1 MTLDEALRGAYSW
14 ADQNASWVLAAGLA
28 LPVFG
33 TVAARIGKGGR
44 TDADGRLIASLV
56 MGVALLAVILEVG
69 CLFIARTALG
79 ADLTHANVLLVLA
92 PIACLV
98 GSVVGLRMVFP
109 LSELGSVRTALDVAG
124 FIVACAVV
132 VWVASRFHFGVLFL
146 GSLGQLLV
154 IVLLAGVV
162 LWRLWRRAI
171 GGIVGDRTR

>member
-14 ADQNASWVLAAGLA
+14 ADDNALWVLAAGLA
-28 LPVFG
+28 LPVVG

-56 MGVALLAVILEVG
+56 MGVALLAVVVEVG
-69 CLFIARTALG
+69 CLFVARTALG
-79 ADLTHANVLLVLA
+79 ADLLHANLLLVVAPVLCLA
-92 PIACLV
+92 
-98 GSVVGLRMVFP
+98 GSVAGLRMVFP

-124 FIVACAVV
+124 FLAACAAV
-132 VWVASRFHFGVLFL
+132 VWVASRFHFGLVFL
-146 GSLGQLLV
+146 GSLGQLVV

-162 LWRLWRRAI
+162 LWRLWRRAV